1 MGQISCQVL
10 LAGNGTGSS
19 QSHWQQQPLHLGP
32 SSSMEPRWVFSVS
45 VNTATIFIVRNL
57 SATRPTYFWQ
67 KQMGLNQ
74 RISLLEF
81 ATIVHPACLIHKAP
95 TSINRERSILVCLH
109 DLLLFI
115 LSLHLSYSADRPETL
130 GCHCR
135 TSTVLQI
142 LESETW
148 GGFSLAFGS
157 GHYLHRYQP

>member
-45 VNTATIFIVRNL
+45 VNTATIFIARNL

-81 ATIVHPACLIHKAP
+81 ATIVHPACLIHKAH
-95 TSINRERSILVCLH
+95 TSINRECSILCACMISCY
-109 DLLLFI
+109 LFCPCTCHTVQTGLRHLDVI
-115 LSLHLSYSADRPETL
+115 AGLQLSCKSWNQKPGVVS
-130 GCHCR
+130 
-135 TSTVLQI
+135 V
-142 LESETW
+142 
-148 GGFSLAFGS
+148 
-157 GHYLHRYQP
+157 